1 MKKELSAED
10 LIQASQMERDSAYI
24 LNVSTDNT
32 YSKITKNIFYKI
44 GKFVNRYILLSLMIA
59 VAIQIVLNLLNVTP
73 IIIIATFLGMLC
85 LGYVSN
91 KIYLKGKEKLNDTK
105 VYITKNRFK
114 KPENN
119 QKLRTEYY

>member
-105 VYITKNRFK
+105 VSIAKNRFK

-119 QKLRTEYY
+119 